1 MKSLNLGQ
9 LIALMMVI
17 PTMLSCNVP
26 SQQAVT
32 EVPEV
37 LSGDFS
43 PPKLVSMDVLDGRT
57 LKLSFSKEINPVTF
71 QVGEIVQTNQGNS
84 LFTDFEN
91 EIPLSVVKENQME
104 LDVILDNETEI
115 GKYYGIQGLV
125 SDSGGNELS
134 FTSTFAAYNDR
145 LPDIILSEIQ
155 TDMKSNKGGANSAEF
170 VEFFSRTSGNLS
182 GMCLYSAYDG
192 EACRYEFPAV
202 EVEAGEY
209 ITLHMRKLE
218 DICVDELDDDLTLSG
233 GNWSSDTAR
242 DLWIDNTSAR
252 LGKTDVILLEER
264 KNGKVIDALLL
275 TEQKKDVWPKS
286 SEVDAAERAVKDG
299 AWKGSAD
306 ISSAVSTANL
316 TTTRSISRQG
326 NLMTAGK
333 ADKNNWLLTATSTIS
348 PGKPNSSKPFQN

>member
-1 MKSLNLGQ
+1 MKSLNFGQ
-9 LIALMMVI
+9 ITALIMVI

-26 SQQAVT
+26 SQQGTT
-32 EVPEV
+32 EVAEV
-37 LSGDFS
+37 ISGDFS

-57 LKLSFSKEINPVTF
+57 LKLSFSKEINPVAV
-71 QVGEIVQTNQGNS
+71 QVGEIDQTSEENS
-84 LFTDFEN
+84 LFTTFES
-91 EIPLSVVKENQME
+91 EIPLSVVKENQIE
-104 LDVILDNETEI
+104 LAVILDDETEI

-125 SDSGGNELS
+125 SDSGGNELT
-134 FTSTFAAYNDR
+134 FTSIFAAYNDR
-145 LPDIILSEIQ
+145 LPDVILSEIQ
-155 TDMKSNKGGANSAEF
+155 TDMKSNKGTANSVEF
-170 VEFFSRTSGNLS
+170 VELFTRTSGNLA

-192 EACRYEFPAV
+192 DTCRYEFPPI
-202 EVEAGEY
+202 EVDAGEY

-218 DICVDELDDDLTLSG
+218 DVCVDELDDNLALSG

-242 DLWIDNTSAR
+242 DLWVVNTSAR

-264 KNGKVIDALLL
+264 KNGKVMDALLL
-275 TEQKKDVWPKS
+275 SEQKKDVWPKS
-286 SEVDAAERAVKDG
+286 SQVAAAERAVKDG

-316 TTTRSISRQG
+316 TSTRSISRQG